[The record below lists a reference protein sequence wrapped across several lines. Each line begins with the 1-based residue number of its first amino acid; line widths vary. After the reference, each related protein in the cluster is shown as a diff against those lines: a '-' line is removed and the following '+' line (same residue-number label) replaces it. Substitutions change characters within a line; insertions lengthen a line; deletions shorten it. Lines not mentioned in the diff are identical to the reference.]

1 MARDL
6 KISIGQHSD
15 KGRKESNQ
23 DFHGAMMPA
32 QPTLGSKGVAVA
44 LADGIS
50 SSSVSRVAS
59 ESAVKGFLTDYYCTS
74 DAWSVKTSAQRVIDA
89 TNSWLHSQTRRSPH
103 AYDAD
108 RGYVCTLNV
117 VVIKARTAHIFHIGD
132 SRVYRVAG
140 NALEQLTDD
149 HRVVLSSDQIYL
161 GRALGM
167 SPQVEIDYRP
177 VQLEEGDVFLQATDG
192 VCEHIDARMVGDA
205 IAVHEG
211 DLDGA
216 ARAIV
221 AAAYERGSPD
231 NLTVQLIRIDGLPDG
246 NAGESLG
253 LGENLPLPPLLEA
266 RQVFDG
272 YRIIRQ
278 IHASSR
284 SHAYLA
290 VDVESNEVVVL
301 KIPSID
307 LRSDPENLKPF
318 MMEEWIARRINS
330 AHVLRPHHQ
339 TRKRNFLYVVTE
351 FIDGQTLSQWM
362 IDNPRPDVET
372 VRGIVEQFAR
382 GLRAFHRMEMLHQD
396 LRPENIMI
404 DKTGTVKIIDF
415 GATRVAGVA
424 ETERPADRDRIK
436 GTVQYTAPEYFLG
449 EGGTPQSDLF
459 SLGVITYQ
467 MLTGRLPYGAQMAQ
481 ARTRSQQR
489 SAPYGSVLDND
500 REIPAWIDGTLRKA
514 VHPDPRK
521 RYEELSEFVFD
532 LRHPNE
538 NFLRSSTGP
547 LIERNP
553 LLFWKGLSFAL
564 GCAVLVLLAL
574 MFLSPLGE
582 RLGEGVNQRP
592 SPASPP
598 HPTSP
603 PRGRGA

>member
-1 MARDL
+1 MAREL
-6 KISIGQHSD
+6 EISIGQHSD
-15 KGRKESNQ
+15 RGRKDSNQ
-23 DFHGAMMPA
+23 DFHGAMIPK
-32 QPTLGSKGVAVA
+32 QPLLGSKGIAVA

-89 TNSWLHSQTRRSPH
+89 TNSWLHAQTRRGPH
-103 AYDAD
+103 AYDMD

-117 VVIKARTAHIFHIGD
+117 VVIKGRTAHIFHIGD
-132 SRVYRVAG
+132 SRVYRVTG
-140 NALEQLTDD
+140 SALEQLTED
-149 HRVVLSSDQIYL
+149 HRVVLSSEQIYL

-167 SPQVEIDYRP
+167 SPQVEIDYRM

-192 VCEHIDARMVGDA
+192 VCEHVDARTVADA
-205 IAVHEG
+205 IDSHAG
-211 DLDGA
+211 DFDGA

-221 AAAYERGSPD
+221 AEAYNRGSPD
-231 NLTVQLIRIDGLPDG
+231 NLTVQLVRIDTLPDG
-246 NAGESLG
+246 DAGESLG
-253 LGENLPLPPLLEA
+253 LGADLPLPPLLEA
-266 RQVFDG
+266 RMVFDG
-272 YRIIRQ
+272 YRIVRQ

-290 VDVESNEVVVL
+290 VDIESNEVVVI

-307 LRSDPENLKPF
+307 LRSDPANLKPF
-318 MMEEWIARRINS
+318 MMEQWIARRINS

-339 TRKRNFLYVVTE
+339 ARKRNFLYVVTE
-351 FIDGQTLSQWM
+351 FVDSQTLSQWM
-362 IDNPRPDVET
+362 IDNPRPDLET
-372 VRGIVEQFAR
+372 VRGIVEQIAR

-396 LRPENIMI
+396 LRPENIML

-415 GATRVAGVA
+415 GATKVAGVA
-424 ETERPADRDRIK
+424 EDERPADRNRIQ

-449 EGGTPQSDLF
+449 EGGTSQSDLF

-467 MLTGRLPYGAQMAQ
+467 MLTGRLPYGSRLAT
-481 ARTRSQQR
+481 ARTRTQQR
-489 SAPYGSVLDND
+489 NAPYSSALDND

-521 RYEELSEFVFD
+521 RYAELSEFVFD

-538 NFLRSSTGP
+538 NFLRSSSAP

-553 LLFWKGLSFAL
+553 LLFWKGLSFVLA
-564 GCAVLVLLAL
+564 CAVLLLAAA
-574 MFLSPLGE
+574 FRYGLG
-582 RLGEGVNQRP
+582 R
-592 SPASPP
+592 
-598 HPTSP
+598 
-603 PRGRGA
+603 